1 MLMERF
7 QNVLGKFLKRFGK
20 VLVTVR
26 TCLQNVDGTFPKHSR
41 NILKCFRKVMLMFKK
56 HLGKVYRTLMEL
68 FQNVLGTFLKYF
80 GKVMLPDLRHN

>member
-7 QNVLGKFLKRFGK
+7 QNVLGTFLKRFGK

-41 NILKCFRKVMLMFKK
+41 NILKCFRKVMLMF
-56 HLGKVYRTLMEL
+56 
-68 FQNVLGTFLKYF
+68 
-80 GKVMLPDLRHN
+80 